1 MFHELHFPIKNYIHL
16 NSKNDLIVN
25 PETYETTISNVYAGG
40 DVLRGPA
47 TVVEAIA
54 DGKKVAKSI
63 MAKEKIKMNFDLE
76 DDISRKNE
84 MLEKVTRSMEVI
96 EFVKNDLIE
105 EAARCLSCNVL
116 CNKCVDVCPNRANI
130 AIDLKYLFDDSDFG

>member
-1 MFHELHFPIKNYIHL
+1 M
-16 NSKNDLIVN
+16 
-25 PETYETTISNVYAGG
+25 
-40 DVLRGPA
+40 LRGLA

-54 DGKKVAKSI
+54 NGKKAAKSI
-63 MAKEKIKMNFDLE
+63 MAKGKIKMSFDLE
-76 DDISRKNE
+76 DDISRKNG
-84 MLEKVTRSMEVI
+84 MLEKVTRPMEVI

-116 CNKCVDVCPNRANI
+116 CNKCVDACPNRANI